1 MTAAPTPVA
10 IVTGA
15 ARGIG
20 LAIAERLVD
29 RGVRVFCFDLAEC
42 PLDRVASHIV
52 DVDDA
57 GVLRNAFA
65 SVVDTADAPAFLV
78 NNAARAGRAAEHA
91 FTDGAAEHFERLW
104 RTNVLAPFLLM
115 QLFAAELMRRNRA
128 GRIVNVASATAHR
141 SGPNAVGYATTKS
154 ALIGL
159 SRAAAVELA
168 PHGILVNSISPG
180 FVATE
185 TAIAEYPLTEAERAA
200 VNPLQRPADP
210 DEIARLAEFLLLDAP
225 EFVTGADHRIDGGV
239 TAA

>member
-1 MTAAPTPVA
+1 M
-10 IVTGA
+10 
-15 ARGIG
+15 
-20 LAIAERLVD
+20 
-29 RGVRVFCFDLAEC
+29 FCFDLFRC
-42 PLDRVASHIV
+42 PLDTVTSRIV

-57 GVLRNAFA
+57 DVLRNAFA
-65 SVVDTADAPAFLV
+65 SVVDTAGAPVLLV

-115 QLFAAELMRRNRA
+115 QLFAAELMPRDKP
-128 GRIVNVASATAHR
+128 GRVVNLASASAHR
-141 SGPNAVGYATTKS
+141 GGTNGVGYATTKS

-185 TAIAEYPLTEAERAA
+185 TAITEYPLTEAERAA
-200 VNPLQRPADP
+200 VNPLKRPADP

-225 EFVTGADHRIDGGV
+225 DFVTGADHRIDGGV
-239 TAA
+239 TVA